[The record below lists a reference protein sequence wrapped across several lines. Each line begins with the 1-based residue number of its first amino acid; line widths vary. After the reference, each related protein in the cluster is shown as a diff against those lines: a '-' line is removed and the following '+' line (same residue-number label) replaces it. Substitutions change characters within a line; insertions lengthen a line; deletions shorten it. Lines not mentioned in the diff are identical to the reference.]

1 MKAILLR
8 EIKSFFG
15 SLTGYLVI
23 AVFLILNGIFLWIV
37 DGQYNIL
44 QSGYNDLSP
53 FFQLAPLVLLLLIPA
68 ITMKS
73 ISDERK
79 QGTIELLVTKPLSLN
94 QIVTGKFLG
103 AFLLVV
109 LAILPTVLYIIILN
123 PYGMPT
129 GNMDLGSTLGS
140 YLGLMFLI
148 AAYTSIGIFCSS
160 LSDNQIV
167 AFILAVIICF
177 VLYLGFDQ
185 LAELFKS
192 SATLIEKFGISY
204 HFKSI
209 SRGVIDTRDL
219 IYFISITVFFLM
231 ATVFNLKNVR
241 K

>member
-1 MKAILLR
+1 MKALLLR

-37 DGQYNIL
+37 DGSYNIL
-44 QSGYNDLSP
+44 QSGYNDLTP

-94 QIVTGKFLG
+94 QIVTGKFFG

-109 LAILPTVLYIIILN
+109 IAILPTLLYIIILN
-123 PYGMPT
+123 PYGLPA
-129 GNMDLGSTLGS
+129 GNMDMGSTIGS
-140 YLGLMFLI
+140 YLGLLFLM

-160 LSDNQIV
+160 LSENQIV
-167 AFILAVIICF
+167 AFITAVVICF
-177 VLYLGFDQ
+177 VLYMGFDQ

-192 SATLIEKFGISY
+192 SATLIEKVGMSY
-204 HFKSI
+204 HFKSM
-209 SRGVIDTRDL
+209 SRGVIDTRDV
-219 IYFISITVFFLM
+219 IYFVSLTIFFLM
-231 ATVFNLKNVR
+231 ATVFNLKSVR

>member
-44 QSGYNDLSP
+44 QSGYNDLTP

-123 PYGMPT
+123 PYGIPA

-140 YLGLMFLI
+140 YLGLLFLI

-177 VLYLGFDQ
+177 ILYLGFDQ

-192 SATLIEKFGISY
+192 SATIIEKFGISY
-204 HFKSI
+204 HFTSI

-219 IYFISITVFFLM
+219 IYFISVTVFFLI

>member
-23 AVFLILNGIFLWIV
+23 GVFLILNSIFLWIV

-44 QSGYNDLSP
+44 QSGYNDLTP

-79 QGTIELLVTKPLSLN
+79 QGTIELLVTKPLSLV
-94 QIVTGKFLG
+94 QI
-103 AFLLVV
+103 V
-109 LAILPTVLYIIILN
+109 LAIIPTVLYIIILN
-123 PYGMPT
+123 PYGMPA

-140 YLGLMFLI
+140 YLGLLFLI
-148 AAYTSIGIFCSS
+148 AAYTSIGVFCSS

-177 VLYLGFDQ
+177 MLYLGFDQ
-185 LAELFKS
+185 LADLFKS
-192 SATLIEKFGISY
+192 SASIIEKFGMNH

-209 SRGVIDTRDL
+209 SRGVIDTRDVL
-219 IYFISITVFFLM
+219 YFMSLTVFFLM

>member
-37 DGQYNIL
+37 EGNYNIL
-44 QSGYNDLSP
+44 QSGYNDLTP

-68 ITMKS
+68 VTMKS

-79 QGTIELLVTKPLSLN
+79 QGTIELLVTKPLSLRE
-94 QIVTGKFLG
+94 IVIGKFLG

-109 LAILPTVLYIIILN
+109 LAILPTILYIIILN
-123 PYGMPT
+123 PYGMPA
-129 GNMDLGSTLGS
+129 GNIDLGSTLGS
-140 YLGLMFLI
+140 YLGLFFLI
-148 AAYTSIGIFCSS
+148 AAYTSIGVFCSS
-160 LSDNQIV
+160 LSENQIV
-167 AFILAVIICF
+167 AFVLAVIICF
-177 VLYLGFDQ
+177 ILYLGFDQ

-192 SATLIEKFGISY
+192 KAAQIEKLGMSH
-204 HFKSI
+204 HFKSM

-219 IYFISITVFFLM
+219 IYFISVSVFFIA
-231 ATVFNLKNVR
+231 ATIFNLKSER

>member
-23 AVFLILNGIFLWIV
+23 AVFLILNGLFLWIF
-37 DGQYNIL
+37 DGSYNIL
-44 QSGYNDLSP
+44 QSGYNDLAP

-103 AFLLVV
+103 AFVLVL
-109 LAILPTVLYIIILN
+109 LAILPTVLYIVILN
-123 PYGMPT
+123 PYGSPA

-140 YLGLMFLI
+140 YLGLLFLI
-148 AAYTSIGIFCSS
+148 ASYTSIGIFCSS

-167 AFILAVIICF
+167 AFILAVAVCF
-177 VLYLGFDQ
+177 VLYLGLDQ
-185 LAELFKS
+185 LAELIKS
-192 SATLIEKFGISY
+192 SATIIEKFGMNY
-204 HFKSI
+204 HFKSM
-209 SRGVIDTRDL
+209 SRGVLDTRDL
-219 IYFISITVFFLM
+219 IYFLSVTIFFLA

>member
-37 DGQYNIL
+37 EGNYNIL
-44 QSGYNDLSP
+44 QSGYNDLTP

-68 ITMKS
+68 VTMKS

-79 QGTIELLVTKPLSLN
+79 QGTIELLVTKPLSLR

-123 PYGMPT
+123 PYGMPA
-129 GNMDLGSTLGS
+129 GNIDLGSTLGS
-140 YLGLMFLI
+140 YLGLLFLI

-160 LSDNQIV
+160 LSENQIV
-167 AFILAVIICF
+167 AFVLAVTICF
-177 VLYLGFDQ
+177 ALYLGFDQ
-185 LAELFKS
+185 LAELIKS
-192 SATLIEKFGISY
+192 KATEIEKLGMSY
-204 HFKSI
+204 HFKSM

-219 IYFISITVFFLM
+219 IYFVSVTLFFIV
-231 ATVFNLKNVR
+231 ATIFNLKNER

>member
-44 QSGYNDLSP
+44 QSGYNDLTP
-53 FFQLAPLVLLLLIPA
+53 FFKLAPLVLLLLIPA

-79 QGTIELLVTKPLSLN
+79 QGTIELLVTKPLSLQ
-94 QIVTGKFLG
+94 QIVVGKFLG
-103 AFLLVV
+103 AFLLV
-109 LAILPTVLYIIILN
+109 LIAILPTILYVVILN
-123 PYGMPT
+123 PYGLPA
-129 GNMDLGSTLGS
+129 GNMDLGSTIGA
-140 YLGLMFLI
+140 YLGLLFLI
-148 AAYTSIGIFCSS
+148 AAYCSIGIFCSS
-160 LSDNQIV
+160 LSENQIV
-167 AFILAVIICF
+167 AFITAVVICF
-177 VLYLGFDQ
+177 VLYVGFEQ
-185 LAELFKS
+185 LAELIQSF
-192 SATLIEKFGISY
+192 ATFIEKLGMSY

-209 SRGVIDTRDL
+209 SRGVIDTRDI
-219 IYFISITVFFLM
+219 IYFTTITVFFLM
-231 ATVFNLKNVR
+231 ATVFNLKNIR

>member
-185 LAELFKS
+185 LAEMFKS

-219 IYFISITVFFLM
+219 IYFISVTVFFLM

>member
-1 MKAILLR
+1 M
-8 EIKSFFG
+8 
-15 SLTGYLVI
+15 
-23 AVFLILNGIFLWIV
+23 FLILNGIFLWIV

-44 QSGYNDLSP
+44 QSGYNDLTP
-53 FFQLAPLVLLLLIPA
+53 FFLLAPLVLLLLIPA

-94 QIVTGKFLG
+94 QIVTGKFFG

-109 LAILPTVLYIIILN
+109 LAILPTFLYIIILN
-123 PYGMPT
+123 PYGMPA
-129 GNMDLGSTLGS
+129 GNIDLGSTIGS
-140 YLGLMFLI
+140 YLGLLFLI
-148 AAYTSIGIFCSS
+148 AAYTSVGVFCSS
-160 LSDNQIV
+160 LTENQIV

-185 LAELFKS
+185 LAELIKS
-192 SATLIEKFGISY
+192 FAIYIEPLGMNY
-204 HFKSI
+204 HYKSM

-219 IYFISITVFFLM
+219 IYFVSVTVFFLM

>member
-44 QSGYNDLSP
+44 QSGYNDLTP

-177 VLYLGFDQ
+177 ILYLGFDQ
-185 LAELFKS
+185 LAELLKS

-204 HFKSI
+204 HFKSM

-219 IYFISITVFFLM
+219 IYFISVTVFFLM

>member
-44 QSGYNDLSP
+44 QSGYNDLTP

-79 QGTIELLVTKPLSLN
+79 QGTIELLMTKPLSLN

-109 LAILPTVLYIIILN
+109 LAILPTFLYIIILN
-123 PYGMPT
+123 PYGMPP

-185 LAELFKS
+185 LAELMKE
-192 SATLIEKFGISY
+192 SAALIEKFGISY
-204 HFKSI
+204 HFKSM

-219 IYFISITVFFLM
+219 IYFLSITVFFLL

>member
-23 AVFLILNGIFLWIV
+23 GVFLILNSIFLWIV

-44 QSGYNDLSP
+44 QSGYNDLTP

-79 QGTIELLVTKPLSLN
+79 QGTIELLVTKPLSLV

-103 AFLLVV
+103 SFLLVV
-109 LAILPTVLYIIILN
+109 LAIIPTVLYIIILN
-123 PYGMPT
+123 PYGMPA

-140 YLGLMFLI
+140 YLGLLFLI
-148 AAYTSIGIFCSS
+148 AAYTSIGVFCSS

-177 VLYLGFDQ
+177 MLYLGFDQ
-185 LAELFKS
+185 LADLFKS
-192 SATLIEKFGISY
+192 SASIIEKFGMNH

-209 SRGVIDTRDL
+209 SRGVIDTRDVL
-219 IYFISITVFFLM
+219 YFMSLTVFFLM

>member
-23 AVFLILNGIFLWIV
+23 AVFLILNGIFLWII

-44 QSGYNDLSP
+44 QSGYNDLTP

-94 QIVTGKFLG
+94 QIVTGKFFG

-109 LAILPTVLYIIILN
+109 IAILPTLLYIIILN
-123 PYGMPT
+123 PYGLPA
-129 GNMDLGSTLGS
+129 GNMDMGSTIGS
-140 YLGLMFLI
+140 YLGLLFLM

-160 LSDNQIV
+160 LSENQIV
-167 AFILAVIICF
+167 AFITAVVICF
-177 VLYLGFDQ
+177 VLYMGFDQ

-192 SATLIEKFGISY
+192 SATIIEKVGMSY
-204 HFKSI
+204 HFKSM
-209 SRGVIDTRDL
+209 SRGVIDTRDV
-219 IYFISITVFFLM
+219 IYFVSLTIFFLM
-231 ATVFNLKNVR
+231 ATVFNLKSVR